1 MTAITIDIPDGYVVV
16 IAKAAN
22 CHPDRPVNGRGLCN
36 SCYTIAHRTGTL
48 ELHDR
53 ARPTRTV
60 DEFAAEYEL
69 LRSDGLGRRRIAER
83 LGVTRAAVDKA
94 YIAAVSRGLL
104 TPDRRT
110 A

>member
-1 MTAITIDIPDGYVVV
+1 MTAVTIDLPDGYVVV
-16 IAKAAN
+16 IAKAAE

-48 ELHDR
+48 DRHQR

-60 DEFAAEYEL
+60 EEFAEEYAL